1 MSDLLRI
8 NLEKTADG
16 LLAQYPDR
24 PEIIVS
30 GRNRTEIKKNLKT
43 IMAGCVEAFP
53 ETRGSCPAEARTL
66 RLISVKHNRNT
77 PAGVLH
83 VSG

>member
-1 MSDLLRI
+1 MSDLLRV

-30 GRNRTEIKKNLKT
+30 GRNRTEIKRNLKT
-43 IMAGCVEAFP
+43 IMAGYVEAFP
-53 ETRGSCPAEARTL
+53 ETRGEL
-66 RLISVKHNRNT
+66 
-77 PAGVLH
+77 
-83 VSG
+83 SGGGTDFKIDFREI